1 MRRFIV
7 TVLLLMAG
15 LWASAQAAETA
26 PIRVLIVDGFSNHDW
41 RLTTALIRG
50 ILEPTGLFT
59 VTVSTAPN
67 RATDPGWDAWKP
79 PFAEQ
84 DVVIQTCND
93 IGGGP
98 SWPVAVRQ
106 ALADYVTKGGGLY
119 VFHSAN
125 NAFVGWSEYEA
136 MVGLLWRKKDQGTA
150 IAIADDGNLMRIPSG
165 EGLGTGHG
173 KRFDCVVHQRGHHPI
188 HAGFPAAWRAA
199 DMEVYY
205 YARGPAENVEVLAFA
220 SEPKTAMSW
229 PIEWTVTYGSGR
241 VFVSTYGHVWKGDTQ
256 PVAMRCAAMQTI
268 MIRAVQWLAGKPVT
282 YPIPADFPSAEQTSI
297 RGLIPVTP

>member
-1 MRRFIV
+1 MMCLPDRISFTCVTRGRMRRFIV
-7 TVLLLMAG
+7 TVLLLMTA
-15 LWASAQAAETA
+15 LWSSARAAE
-26 PIRVLIVDGFSNHDW
+26 
-41 RLTTALIRG
+41 
-50 ILEPTGLFT
+50 
-59 VTVSTAPN
+59 TAPN
-67 RATDPGWDAWKP
+67 RATDPGWDTWKP

-106 ALADYVTKGGGLY
+106 ALTDYVTKGGGLY

-136 MVGLLWRKKDQGTA
+136 MVGLLWRTKDQGTA
-150 IAIADDGNLMRIPSG
+150 ITIADDGSLMRIPSG
-165 EGLGTGHG
+165 TGLGTGHG
-173 KRFDCVVHQRGHHPI
+173 KRFDCVVHQHGHHPI

-220 SEPKTAMSW
+220 SEPKTKMSW